1 MKKDNKLSAF
11 TVLEITIVLAL
22 TSLLT
27 ALFFG
32 ALNRFNV
39 TMANETKIKNEL
51 NQLFLFRSNLWREMD
66 ESDSIKVENNV
77 AQLFKDE
84 RVITYSGFEGQTK
97 REMGETTRLFNLE
110 VEHIEVKRI
119 NGKEVIDFMFIW
131 KQDELNIYFPLK
143 QDTRQL
149 INTYFKEEQ
158 WR

>member
-32 ALNRFNV
+32 ALNRFNM

-51 NQLFLFRSNLWREMD
+51 NQLFLFRSNLWRELD
-66 ESDSIKVENNV
+66 EADSIKVENNV
-77 AQLFKDE
+77 AQLFNDKN
-84 RVITYSGFEGQTK
+84 VITYSGFESQTK
-97 REMGETTRLFNLE
+97 WEKGETSRLFNLE
-110 VEHIEVKRI
+110 IEHIEMERV
-119 NGKEVIDFMFIW
+119 NGNEVIDFMFIW
-131 KQDELNIYFPLK
+131 RQDELNIYFPLK
-143 QDTRQL
+143 QDARQV
-149 INTYFKEEQ
+149 INTYFNEEQ